1 MIDITKLS
9 DKDVGRWVVYK
20 DDTASREVGKIKSW
34 NNSGVFVVYNCA
46 GNWEDDLW
54 KEYTS
59 AHTSPQ
65 DLEFYDLTSNE
76 ELKRHHQGT
85 DKDYSGMVTKTSMHA
100 DDWIGFTINQAR
112 KTFGSDIVERELSTT
127 MISMKLMRT
136 GVILRGKQIRLF

>member
-65 DLEFYDLTSNE
+65 DLEFYDL
-76 ELKRHHQGT
+76 K
-85 DKDYSGMVTKTSMHA
+85 
-100 DDWIGFTINQAR
+100 
-112 KTFGSDIVERELSTT
+112 
-127 MISMKLMRT
+127 
-136 GVILRGKQIRLF
+136 